1 MCNVQKHIFI
11 MLLFP
16 LIMWGCIS
24 EVTIDDDFKENE
36 VVLNCILDA
45 QNDTVVVQLSYSKP
59 IQSTDLFEPIKDA
72 QIQLFERKTKIGEFV
87 WSDSSTYILPF
98 SVLPGKIYRIEAK
111 AGNIKVWAE
120 TTVPNAINATIE
132 KDTSGL
138 YNYYSFGILLNDSPE
153 EVNYYWISATGF
165 EGIEGNKSKNI
176 ACALYSNFEYADDFN
191 QTIYQDGS
199 YKFEYEYYIRFAD
212 SVLPGG
218 KTEIVFYPQCISNP
232 IEVFLLSTDYHL
244 DKYMKSS
251 LLLQIMDL
259 YAEDMPIIYAP
270 FPMYSNINGGT
281 GIFGSYNSVSEK
293 FDEK

>member
-1 MCNVQKHIFI
+1 

-16 LIMWGCIS
+16 FIMWGCIS

-45 QNDTVVVQLSYSKP
+45 QSDTVVVQLSYSKP
-59 IQSTDLFEPIKDA
+59 IQATDLFEPIKDA
-72 QIQLFERKTKIGEFV
+72 QIQLFEGKTKIGEFV

-98 SVLPGKIYRIEAK
+98 SVLPGKIYWIEAT

-191 QTIYQDGS
+191 QTIYQNGS

-251 LLLQIMDL
+251 LLLQNMDL

-293 FDEK
+293 YDGK

>member
-1 MCNVQKHIFI
+1 

-98 SVLPGKIYRIEAK
+98 SVLPGKIYRIEAT

>member
-1 MCNVQKHIFI
+1 MSKAHRHIFA

-16 LIMWGCIS
+16 LAFGGCIS
-24 EVTIDDDFKENE
+24 EITIDDDFKKKE
-36 VVLNCILDA
+36 VVLNCILNT
-45 QNDTVVVQLSYSKP
+45 QKDTVYVQLSHSKP
-59 IQSTDLFEPIKDA
+59 IQEIDEFEPVVNA
-72 QIQLFERKTKIGEFV
+72 RIQLFENGEKVGEFL

-98 SVLPGKIYRIEAK
+98 SVLPGKIYRIEAT
-111 AGNIKVWAE
+111 AGNNKVWAE
-120 TTVPNAINATIE
+120 TTVPNTINATIE

-138 YNYYSFGILLNDSPE
+138 YNYYTLGILLNDNTE

-165 EGIEGNKSKNI
+165 EGIGGNRSKNI

-191 QTIYQDGS
+191 QTIYQNGS

-212 SVLPGG
+212 NVLPDG
-218 KTEIVFYPQCISNP
+218 KTEIIFYPQCISNP

-251 LLLQIMDL
+251 LLLQNMDL
-259 YAEDMPIIYAP
+259 YAEDMPITYAP

-293 FDEK
+293 FGEE

>member
-98 SVLPGKIYRIEAK
+98 SVLPGKIYRIEAT